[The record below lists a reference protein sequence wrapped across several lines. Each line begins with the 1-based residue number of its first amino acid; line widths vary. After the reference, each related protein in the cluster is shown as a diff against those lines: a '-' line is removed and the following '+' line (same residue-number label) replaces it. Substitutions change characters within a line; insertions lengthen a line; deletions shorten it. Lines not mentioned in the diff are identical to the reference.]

1 MSISQRE
8 PVRPGGQM
16 HLKAAISSMQVAPFL
31 HGTDAH
37 SSMSVL
43 QSLPEDK
50 ILHQENKGGR
60 N

>member
-1 MSISQRE
+1 MNKLSFYLDTYLTERE

-16 HLKAAISSMQVAPFL
+16 HLEAAI
-31 HGTDAH
+31 

-60 N
+60 NYVYVI